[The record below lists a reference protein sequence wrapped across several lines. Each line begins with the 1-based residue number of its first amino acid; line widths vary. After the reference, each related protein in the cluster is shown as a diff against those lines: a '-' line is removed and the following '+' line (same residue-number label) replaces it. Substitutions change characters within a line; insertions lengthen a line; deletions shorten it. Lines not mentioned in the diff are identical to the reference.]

1 MSQQTLGSRWP
12 IYVPGM
18 NQCRSIELYAAIY
31 ESGCIPSLVVDYQQG
46 QNDIFFDILSEMVR
60 LSKNDRMFSVT
71 LFQHDLR
78 DKEILKAVM
87 AAKPAYIEYWPSI
100 SAGNNKPTQQD
111 LQNGGQGF
119 GELEN
124 ENIVRMVI
132 QTLKKHSRILM
143 RVFERQYS
151 KQEHLID
158 GYCLKSKNSAGRY
171 GFHSNQ
177 DLLNIFC
184 DTGKLLIPQGGIGT
198 PQQVR
203 DLLAQG
209 ASAVGIGTVFAAS
222 QESPLSPEAK
232 NKIISADKSHISRL
246 DSRQNALIFT
256 ENLMPFDQNDW
267 NRTESLKRGIANG
280 EDGHLYVGTAIE
292 HIDRIASVK
301 DIVTYLTS
309 DLKK

>member
-1 MSQQTLGSRWP
+1 
-12 IYVPGM
+12 
-18 NQCRSIELYAAIY
+18 
-31 ESGCIPSLVVDYQQG
+31 
-46 QNDIFFDILSEMVR
+46 
-60 LSKNDRMFSVT
+60 
-71 LFQHDLR
+71 
-78 DKEILKAVM
+78 M

-100 SAGNNKPTQQD
+100 SAGKNKPTQQD

-124 ENIVRMVI
+124 ENIVRMII

-158 GYCLKSKNSAGRY
+158 GYCLKSKDSAGRY

-177 DLLNIFC
+177 ELLDIFR

-222 QESPLSPEAK
+222 KESPLSTEAK
-232 NKIISADKSHISRL
+232 NKIISADSSHLSQL
-246 DSRQNALIFT
+246 DSRQNALVFT
-256 ENLMPFDQNDW
+256 NNLTPFDQNDW
-267 NRTESLKRGIANG
+267 NRTASLKRGIADG
-280 EDGHLYVGTAIE
+280 KEGHLYVGTAIT
-292 HIDRIASVK
+292 HIDRIATVK
-301 DIVTYLTS
+301 DIVAYLTS